1 MTGFQEK
8 TGALQIDEQAKA
20 AIEGIA
26 NLRAQIA
33 AKEVEL
39 KVMKTYSTPNN
50 PDLQKAEEAL
60 RGMKVELSK
69 LEVKG
74 GSRAPDPLM
83 PTGRMPA
90 VGTEYI
96 RKLREVK
103 FNETL
108 YELLLNQYEL
118 ARLDEAKDAA
128 IIQVIDKAVPP
139 EKKAKP
145 KRALMVVLATFMGF
159 FCSIFVAFFMEYK
172 ERESSNPE
180 NRERFETLKRYIRFR
195 RKEKP

>member
-1 MTGFQEK
+1 M
-8 TGALQIDEQAKA
+8 
-20 AIEGIA
+20 
-26 NLRAQIA
+26 R
-33 AKEVEL
+33 
-39 KVMKTYSTPNN
+39 TYSTQNN

-60 RGMKVELSK
+60 RGMKAELSK

-103 FNETL
+103 FNETF
-108 YELLLNQYEL
+108 YELFLKQYEV
-118 ARLDEAKDAA
+118 AKLDEARDAA
-128 IIQVIDKAVPP
+128 IIQVVDKAIPP
-139 EKKAKP
+139 EKRAKP
-145 KRALMVVLATFMGF
+145 KRKQMVMMATFIGF

-180 NRERFETLKRYIRFR
+180 NRERFETLKGYITFR
-195 RKEKP
+195 RKKKS